1 MKGHSLLNKI
11 TLLLTVIATASTSIF
26 TSCEDGTNSLGSSLV
41 EDKSEVIADST
52 FTITARSIN
61 NPVIENRTLTQLIG
75 SIQVAEFG
83 SLSADYVTQFMPSAE
98 LDTTGVT
105 INDIDSIKLILRFYG
120 SKITGDSLMPMGIK
134 VYPLIKNLPDTI
146 TSAFNPSIGGYYD
159 PSVCWG
165 SSIYTSNT
173 VYDDSIGVYDIH
185 AISIKLPLE
194 LGKSIYTKYLE
205 SPETFFYPER
215 FADFIP
221 GVYIANSFGAGR
233 VTNIFNTRLALYYR
247 SNQKYT
253 NLLDQERDTTYY
265 RSIIVGAS
273 SPEVITNNCLRYS
286 IDAKLTDMA
295 KKGDALVIA
304 PLGLETEI
312 RFPFD
317 KLVETYNKN
326 NTGSMAVVNSLSFFL
341 PAEEITN
348 QLGIDPPAQ
357 LLMVRKSERAT
368 YFNEEIVPDNSRAFI
383 AYYSSSRGGY
393 VVSDMRPC
401 LMNLINAG
409 TPPTDDD
416 CEYIL
421 TPIGIETETYTNSS
435 YQTVEVITAIAPFIE
450 APAMVKLLPAE
461 AKIKLTISKE
471 TINF

>member
-1 MKGHSLLNKI
+1 MKGPSLLNKL
-11 TLLLTVIATASTSIF
+11 TLLLTVIATASTGFF
-26 TSCEDGTNSLGSSLV
+26 TSCEDGTDSLGSSLV
-41 EDKSEVIADST
+41 VDKSEVIADSS

-61 NPVIENRTLTQLIG
+61 NSVIENRTLTQLIG
-75 SIQVAEFG
+75 AIQVAEFG
-83 SLSADYVTQFMPSAE
+83 ALSADYVTQFMPSAE

-105 INDIDSIKLILRFYG
+105 LNDIDSIKLVLRFLG
-120 SKITGDSLMPMGIK
+120 SAITGDSVMPMGIK
-134 VYPLIKNLPDTI
+134 VYPLVKPLPDTI
-146 TSAFNPSIGGYYD
+146 TSAFDPSVGGYYD

-165 SSIYTSNT
+165 SSIYTSNSI
-173 VYDDSIGVYDIH
+173 YDDTIGKYDIH

-194 LGKSIYTKYLE
+194 LGKSIYSKYLE

-215 FADFIP
+215 FAEFIP
-221 GVYIANSFGAGR
+221 GVYVANSFGNGR

-253 NLLDQERDTTYY
+253 NIHDEVRDTTYY

-286 IDAKLTDMA
+286 IDSRLTDMA

-304 PLGLETEI
+304 PLGLETEL

-317 KLVETYNKN
+317 KIVEAYRKN

-348 QLGIDPPAQ
+348 ELGINPPAQ

-368 YFNEEIVPDNSRAFI
+368 YFNEDLVPDNSRAFI
-383 AYYSSSRGGY
+383 ASYSASRKGY
-393 VVSDMRPC
+393 VVSDMRPY

-409 TPPTDDD
+409 TPPTEED
-416 CEYIL
+416 CEFVL
-421 TPIGIETETYTNSS
+421 TPIGIETETFTNSS
-435 YQTVEVITAIAPFIE
+435 YQQVEMMVAIAPYIE
-450 APAMVKLLPAE
+450 APAMVKLLPNE
-461 AKIKLTISKE
+461 AKIKLVISKE

>member
-1 MKGHSLLNKI
+1 MKGNSLLNKL
-11 TLLLTVIATASTSIF
+11 TLLLTVAVTAGTSIF

-52 FTITARSIN
+52 FTITARSIS

-83 SLSADYVTQFMPSAE
+83 SLSADYVTQFMPSTE

-105 INDIDSIKLILRFYG
+105 VNDIDSIKLVLRFLG
-120 SKITGDSLMPMGIK
+120 SEITGDSIVPMGIK

-159 PSVCWG
+159 PAICWG
-165 SSIYTSNT
+165 SSIYTSNN
-173 VYDDSIGVYDIH
+173 VYDDTIGVYDIH

-194 LGKSIYTKYLE
+194 LGKSIFTKYVE

-221 GVYIANSFGAGR
+221 GVYITNSFGAGR
-233 VTNIFNTRLALYYR
+233 VTNIFNTRLAIYYR

-253 NLLDQERDTTYY
+253 NTVDEVRDTTLY

-286 IDAKLTDMA
+286 IDSRLTDMA
-295 KKGDALVIA
+295 DKGDALIIA
-304 PLGLETEI
+304 PLGMETEM

-317 KLVETYNKN
+317 KIVDTFNKN

-341 PAEEITN
+341 PAEKIAN
-348 QLGIDPPAQ
+348 QLGIEPPAQ
-357 LLMVRKSERAT
+357 LLMVRKTERAT
-368 YFNEEIVPDNSRAFI
+368 YFNEDIVPDNKRAFI
-383 AYYSSSRGGY
+383 AYYSSSLGGY
-393 VVSDMRPC
+393 TVADMRPY
-401 LMNLINAG
+401 LMNLINSG

-416 CEYIL
+416 CNFIL
-421 TPIGIETETYTNSS
+421 TPIGLETETYTNSS
-435 YQTVEVITAIAPFIE
+435 YQTVTVTTAIAPYIE
-450 APAMVKLLPAE
+450 SPAMVKLLPDE
-461 AKIKLTISKE
+461 AKIKLVISKE